1 MAKSVVERMNRRAG
15 DALEPGERYIGAQPM
30 TVKGASAVE
39 SWSNELD
46 LEASLPNYVAQHGNV
61 EGFGV
66 VDAVVPSAFLAAVT
80 DKRVLV
86 FTRSVNGRPRE
97 LVETHDLATMTLDTV
112 DEGTKVRSRVF
123 VFGSP
128 SGKVFVGECGIN
140 GKALGSADAFVQAW
154 GNAEG
159 LSQN

>member
-1 MAKSVVERMNRRAG
+1 MAKSVVERMNRRAS

-30 TVKGASAVE
+30 TVKGAAAVA
-39 SWSNELD
+39 SWSSDVD
-46 LEASLPNYVAQHGNV
+46 LKASLPNYLAQHGDV

-66 VDAVVPSAFLAAVT
+66 ADDSVPNAFLAAVT

-97 LVETHDLATMTLDTV
+97 LVETHELAAMTLDTI
-112 DEGTKVRSRVF
+112 DAGTKVRSRLF

-140 GKALGSADAFVQAW
+140 GRALDSADAFVQAW
-154 GNAEG
+154 SSAED